1 MSQFIERSKHGPM
14 TAAVNE
20 HFKLGTPQ
28 PFGGGGKGSGVGYL
42 QPGQAGHTVTAP
54 RIPGSSN
61 GLKR

>member
-1 MSQFIERSKHGPM
+1 MSEFIERSKHGPM

-28 PFGGGGKGSGVGYL
+28 PLGGGEKGSGTMFK
-42 QPGQAGHTVTAP
+42 PASEAGHTVTAP